1 MIETIKKH
9 KRIVAVVVI
18 LILTAVIELICN
30 LPAIRGGYDD
40 LDLTKYMTVEEE
52 GNREKYVISYTPS
65 EKKYVKEIKLTG
77 AFDRIEEY
85 LIQVEAYNSFGKEI
99 EKKYVDRVNPEY
111 TEFYTTIDEN
121 VKSLEIKINKSEK
134 TQLNAVSC
142 TNKIVFNKYRELFFI
157 VLFSL
162 AYLFLFEKRIYKRLE
177 YIFAIYA
184 MLFGILIITYSQTQF
199 ASWDE
204 KIHFES
210 AYSLAYGK
218 EIQWTEGSLALQQ
231 ASIIGCNTKEEFAE
245 LREYINTSGKI
256 FSYTEKK
263 DEVLPSYKVL
273 AYIPQA
279 LFIRLG
285 IILKLPLV
293 WIYALGKIGN
303 LLLYVITMFFAI
315 RLARTKKL
323 FLMFLAMMPTSIF
336 LAASYTYDTVVFS
349 FVTLGCVLWA
359 NAFFY
364 QREKTDVKNII
375 LMVFLFSVGCF
386 SKAVYIPLILIILL
400 LPMIKKASRKKK
412 LILGIGILLI
422 LGLVMMTF
430 VLPTLTSTVAKNVT
444 FGGDSRGGDT
454 GVVRQLISMIKHP
467 WASVKLMLGSVIKLD
482 NFRNLGYPEADNYFF
497 GNLMFFNLASHGIL
511 SDKWCALWIPLLVI
525 LILCEDSE
533 KHRYI
538 MKVWDKIVLTVAGLG
553 TIFLIWLAL
562 YLDFTPVGEDY
573 ISGVQAR
580 YYLPLL
586 YFGIC
591 LIGNN
596 RISIKCN
603 KINLTKATCIITAIM
618 GFVLMYQSMLQGFFV

>member
-30 LPAIRGGYDD
+30 FPAIRGGYDD

-218 EIQWTEGSLALQQ
+218 EIQWTEGSLTLQQ

-285 IILKLPLV
+285 MILKLPLV

-364 QREKTDVKNII
+364 QPEKTDVKNII

-400 LPMIKKASRKKK
+400 LPTIKKASRKKK
-412 LILGIGILLI
+412 LILGTGILLI

-603 KINLTKATCIITAIM
+603 KINLIKATCIITAIM

>member
-30 LPAIRGGYDD
+30 FPAIRGGYDD

-400 LPMIKKASRKKK
+400 LPTIKKASRKKK
-412 LILGIGILLI
+412 LILGTGILLI

-603 KINLTKATCIITAIM
+603 KINLIKATCIITAIM
-618 GFVLMYQSMLQGFFV
+618 GFVLMYQSMLQGFLV

>member
-30 LPAIRGGYDD
+30 FPAIRGGYDD

-218 EIQWTEGSLALQQ
+218 EIQWTEGSLAFQQ

-400 LPMIKKASRKKK
+400 LPTIKKASRKKK
-412 LILGIGILLI
+412 LILGTGILLI

-603 KINLTKATCIITAIM
+603 KINLIKATCIITAIM
-618 GFVLMYQSMLQGFFV
+618 GFVLMYQSMLQGFLV

>member
-30 LPAIRGGYDD
+30 FPAIRGGYDD

-400 LPMIKKASRKKK
+400 LPTIKKASRKKK

>member
-400 LPMIKKASRKKK
+400 LPTIKKASRKKK

>member
-30 LPAIRGGYDD
+30 FPAIRGGYDD

-111 TEFYTTIDEN
+111 TEFYTTIDAN

-400 LPMIKKASRKKK
+400 LPTIKKASRKKK
-412 LILGIGILLI
+412 LILGTGILLI

-603 KINLTKATCIITAIM
+603 KINLIKATCIITAIM
-618 GFVLMYQSMLQGFFV
+618 GFVLMYQSMLQGFLV

>member
-30 LPAIRGGYDD
+30 FPAIRGGYDD

-364 QREKTDVKNII
+364 QPEKTDVKNII

-400 LPMIKKASRKKK
+400 LPTIKKASRKKK
-412 LILGIGILLI
+412 LILGTGILLI

-497 GNLMFFNLASHGIL
+497 GNLMFFNLASYGIL

-603 KINLTKATCIITAIM
+603 KINLIKATCIITAIM

>member
-30 LPAIRGGYDD
+30 FPAIRGGYDD

-177 YIFAIYA
+177 YIFAIYT

-218 EIQWTEGSLALQQ
+218 EIQWTEGSLAFQQ

-400 LPMIKKASRKKK
+400 LPTIKKASRKKK
-412 LILGIGILLI
+412 LILGTGILLI

-603 KINLTKATCIITAIM
+603 KINLIKATCIITAIM
-618 GFVLMYQSMLQGFFV
+618 GFVLMYQSMLQGFLV